1 MKVQL
6 FCLLFCKNIILV
18 KTVVI
23 KKIYFVT
30 PFAHDHNTWVRNKST
45 TFVFIEHW
53 AKTFSMNF
61 QERGRVF
68 CWNIAAPA
76 KWKNWIYRIEQIA
89 QWRRN
94 SFRNLFD
101 DMIILFDV
109 WLVWPWLDFGTLIR
123 LGPLWLRWE
132 SNLPSLTMSILWEKK
147 LG

>member
-1 MKVQL
+1 
-6 FCLLFCKNIILV
+6 
-18 KTVVI
+18 
-23 KKIYFVT
+23 
-30 PFAHDHNTWVRNKST
+30 
-45 TFVFIEHW
+45 
-53 AKTFSMNF
+53 MNF

-101 DMIILFDV
+101 NMIILFDV

-132 SNLPSLTMSILWEKK
+132 SNLPPLTMSILWEKK
-147 LG
+147 VGKGINHLLILVEKSLYGEVNIMTLKTQFQFYEDLCLIGLFSLVPNSNPDEIRRPSS